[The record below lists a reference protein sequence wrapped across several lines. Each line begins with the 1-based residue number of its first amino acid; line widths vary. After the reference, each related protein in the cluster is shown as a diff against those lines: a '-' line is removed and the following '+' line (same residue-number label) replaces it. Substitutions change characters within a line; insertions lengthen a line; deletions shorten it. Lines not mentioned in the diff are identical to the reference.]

1 MGDRPG
7 HRSGQTVKVSLTEGV
22 GPGESRSTHW
32 PYYRAVLRNRALWS
46 GAGRFSV
53 LGAVTVCRVLSS
65 IPSFYLLNA
74 GDNQNYLQTLAG
86 VPTGLL
92 RTTGLFRLA

>member
-1 MGDRPG
+1 MSRAPPTG
-7 HRSGQTVKVSLTEGV
+7 LT
-22 GPGESRSTHW
+22 
-32 PYYRAVLRNRALWS
+32 NKALWF

-65 IPSFYLLNA
+65 IPGLYLLDA

-86 VPTGLL
+86 VPTGLFENHRAL
-92 RTTGLFRLA
+92 QTGTRRCVQ

>member
-1 MGDRPG
+1 MSRAPP
-7 HRSGQTVKVSLTEGV
+7 T
-22 GPGESRSTHW
+22 GPT
-32 PYYRAVLRNRALWS
+32 NRALWF

-65 IPSFYLLNA
+65 IPGLYLLDA

-92 RTTGLFRLA
+92 RTTGLYKLAREDAFSEQKQIAKQDPAGSI